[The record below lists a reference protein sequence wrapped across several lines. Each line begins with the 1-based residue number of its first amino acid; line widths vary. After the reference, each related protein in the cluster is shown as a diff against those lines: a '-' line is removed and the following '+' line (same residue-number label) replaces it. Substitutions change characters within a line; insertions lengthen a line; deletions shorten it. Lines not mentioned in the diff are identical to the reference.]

1 MSEDRLLTRK
11 EIKKPY
17 INFGDIKNTGVDL
30 DLNYRIQRGDWSWD
44 VSLNLSHYKNEVL
57 RISESDDASLWGAGT
72 RLDGNVTRTTKGHAI
87 SEFYGYKVNGF
98 YENVDEVL
106 ALPPLGQSG
115 LNAES
120 AKAWVG
126 KFKFDDVDKDGKL
139 TERDRTFI
147 GSPHPDL
154 IAGLNATVGKT
165 GTSRCSGIQLSLGDL
180 FNNTVIFT
188 DFWMFNGNKSER
200 MRDQSW
206 TLPVLIIAM
215 PFADLGFER
224 WLFW

>member
-1 MSEDRLLTRK
+1 M
-11 EIKKPY
+11 
-17 INFGDIKNTGVDL
+17 
-30 DLNYRIQRGDWSWD
+30 
-44 VSLNLSHYKNEVL
+44 
-57 RISESDDASLWGAGT
+57 
-72 RLDGNVTRTTKGHAI
+72 TRTTKGHAI
-87 SEFYGYKVNGF
+87 SEFYGYKANGF

-154 IAGLNATVGKT
+154 IAGLNATVTWKNWDFTMFWYSTIGN
-165 GTSRCSGIQLSLGDL
+165 DL
-180 FNNTVIFT
+180 FNNTKYFT

-206 TLPVLIIAM
+206 TPGADNSNAILPIL
-215 PFADLGFER
+215 DSRKCRLSR
-224 WLFW
+224 S

>member
-1 MSEDRLLTRK
+1 MLIEAQYSAFANP

-30 DLNYRIQRGDWSWD
+30 NLNYRDSKGDWSWD

-126 KFKFDDVDKDGKL
+126 KFKFDDVDKMV
-139 TERDRTFI
+139 
-147 GSPHPDL
+147 S
-154 IAGLNATVGKT
+154 
-165 GTSRCSGIQLSLGDL
+165 
-180 FNNTVIFT
+180 
-188 DFWMFNGNKSER
+188 
-200 MRDQSW
+200 
-206 TLPVLIIAM
+206 
-215 PFADLGFER
+215 
-224 WLFW
+224 